1 MANEIIPNRPTER
14 EIRYRLMDPIEGAYV
29 KTPEPGIYD
38 HLAVFDFRGLY
49 PSIIISHNID
59 PSSICD
65 AEGSDYH
72 ESPNGIRFDKSRKSI
87 MPLILKYLVEQ
98 RSMVKKAYKKDPD
111 NIFLGSRS
119 QALKIL
125 ANSFYGYLGYARSRW
140 YSKDCAASV
149 TAYGR
154 QYIKDAIA
162 TAEQYGFRVIYSDTD
177 SILLLMGEKS
187 KEEVLKF
194 VKEFN
199 AKLPE
204 SMELEF
210 EDFYTRGVFVGKRTE
225 SGTRGAKKKYALI
238 SETGKIKIRGFELVR
253 RDWSRIARDTQRKV
267 LEVILKEGDPKKA
280 ADIVKEVI
288 ANLREG
294 KVPMSELVIRT
305 QLRKGMDSYDI
316 KSPEVAAARKAVDQ
330 GLRTKDEM
338 EHTVIGYIITKHG
351 SSVSE
356 KAEIEGIAKDYDA
369 DYYINNQVI
378 PSTMRIL
385 KELNFNEEE
394 LKNLGNQKK
403 L

>member
-1 MANEIIPNRPTER
+1 
-14 EIRYRLMDPIEGAYV
+14 
-29 KTPEPGIYD
+29 
-38 HLAVFDFRGLY
+38 
-49 PSIIISHNID
+49 
-59 PSSICD
+59 
-65 AEGSDYH
+65 
-72 ESPNGIRFDKSRKSI
+72 
-87 MPLILKYLVEQ
+87 
-98 RSMVKKAYKKDPD
+98 
-111 NIFLGSRS
+111 
-119 QALKIL
+119 
-125 ANSFYGYLGYARSRW
+125 
-140 YSKDCAASV
+140 
-149 TAYGR
+149 
-154 QYIKDAIA
+154 
-162 TAEQYGFRVIYSDTD
+162 
-177 SILLLMGEKS
+177 
-187 KEEVLKF
+187 
-194 VKEFN
+194 
-199 AKLPE
+199 
-204 SMELEF
+204 
-210 EDFYTRGVFVGKRTE
+210 
-225 SGTRGAKKKYALI
+225 
-238 SETGKIKIRGFELVR
+238 
-253 RDWSRIARDTQRKV
+253 V